1 MRYLY
6 CFLFLLLITS
16 MVRSQNITLSGYV
29 EEAGS
34 GEKLI
39 GANIFSPETQKG
51 TTTNEYGFYSLTVPA
66 GGGTLVFSYVG
77 YGRDTVQWESETDL
91 EFNVRLSG
99 AVQLEVVRV
108 EAEKVR
114 RIEEESR
121 MSRNEVPVEQIQKLP
136 ALLGETDVLKTL
148 QLLPGVQGGA
158 EGTSG
163 IFVRGG
169 SIDQNLILVD
179 GVPIFIPTHW
189 LGIFSSFNSDAIKS
203 VSITNGGFPARFGGR
218 LSSVVEVNMRDGHLN
233 EFHGSGQIGLVSSK
247 ILLEGPIVKEK
258 SSFPLLSAAL
268 ISTSFHVL
276 SSRDHKPIKKITRFI
291 HQLLNPNYFPV
302 FYECANPPFPV
313 LTFCPRFLIKS
324 PFYESFLMETQR
336 ENGRNIDFLMT
347 GHIPPIEVFRPLVRI
362 TISP

>member
-148 QLLPGVQGGA
+148 QLLPGVQSGA

-179 GVPIFIPTHW
+179 GVPIYNPTHV

-203 VSITNGGFPARFGGR
+203 VSITKGGFPARFGGR

-268 ISTSFHVL
+268 ISTSFHGL
-276 SSRDHKPIKKITRFI
+276 SSRDHKPIKKTM
-291 HQLLNPNYFPV
+291 L
-302 FYECANPPFPV
+302 
-313 LTFCPRFLIKS
+313 CPRHFSMISILRR
-324 PFYESFLMETQR
+324 T
-336 ENGRNIDFLMT
+336 IDS
-347 GHIPPIEVFRPLVRI
+347 
-362 TISP
+362 TIAIG